1 VHFGVVH
8 ALDVGDVTGA
18 LSAVRAGLRTRRGVP
33 PRWCRARR
41 PPSRTVAAVPSRDP
55 IAVVLL
61 HRHEVVRDALRQRV
75 DATPDLVVVASAPSA
90 PDAVAAFARCPD
102 ALVLMEEQTPSTLGM
117 ELMAELRAISGHVR
131 AVMLVESDDLGV
143 VVAAIRAGV
152 AGIVRSRTPASVL
165 VDTVR
170 TVAGGACV
178 LDHDAL
184 ALLAAAWDDGPR
196 NPLST
201 RERDVLA
208 CLADGLTNSQA
219 AARLYV
225 SRETVKT
232 HVSHLL
238 RKLEVEDRSS
248 AVDKAARLGLLV
260 AQ

>member
-1 VHFGVVH
+1 
-8 ALDVGDVTGA
+8 
-18 LSAVRAGLRTRRGVP
+18 VP
-33 PRWCRARR
+33 
-41 PPSRTVAAVPSRDP
+41 VPEP
-55 IAVVLL
+55 IAVILL

-75 DATPDLVVVASAPSA
+75 DAAPDLAVVASASSPA
-90 PDAVAAFARCPD
+90 DVVAAFARRPD
-102 ALVLMEEQTPSTLGM
+102 AVVLMEEQTPGSLGI
-117 ELMAELRAISGHVR
+117 ELMAELRAVCDGVR

-152 AGIVRSRTPASVL
+152 AGIVRSRTPATAL

-184 ALLAAAWDDGPR
+184 LLLAAAWDDAPR
-196 NPLST
+196 NPLSV
-201 RERDVLA
+201 REREVLA
-208 CLADGLTNSQA
+208 CLAEGLTNQQA

-232 HVSHLL
+232 HVAHLL

-260 AQ
+260 